1 MRWGQG
7 RGLYPASNTTAHHL
21 QHAGKSSQP
30 PTSKTELTKQTQNNV
45 LEAQG
50 VFSKCFPPT
59 FLST

>member
-1 MRWGQG
+1 MGTGER
-7 RGLYPASNTTAHHL
+7 LVSSFKHHTAHHL

-30 PTSKTELTKQTQNNV
+30 PTSKTELTKQTQNDV